1 MNKNIYN
8 YVYINNYNKRLIQIK
23 KIKKVIYGA
32 LFNDYDKLRPFKK
45 QEGFDYFL
53 FTNNKIKDKTNWT
66 ILPIP
71 EIVNNLNISII
82 KKQRFIKLHPH
93 LFFVKYDISIYMDT
107 SCVIKGDLNVFLE
120 KILSP
125 KFNSFFFEHPMRNS
139 IYSEINTVIS
149 IKKEVKEKA
158 LLIMKRYKKKK
169 FPDNY
174 GMSENKMI
182 IRKHNKKN
190 CVKLM
195 EKWWDEIYKYS
206 HRDQLSLS
214 YIIWKTGIKVKYIS
228 KELLYEYISIFAHIK
243 RIKF

>member
-1 MNKNIYN
+1 MNKN
-8 YVYINNYNKRLIQIK
+8 
-23 KIKKVIYGA
+23 
-32 LFNDYDKLRPFKK
+32 KLRPFKK
-45 QEGFDYFL
+45 QKGFDYFL

-71 EIVNNLNISII
+71 EIINNLNISII

-93 LFFVKYDISIYMDT
+93 LFFVNYDISIYMDT
-107 SCVIKGDLNVFLE
+107 SCVIKGDLNIFLE

-125 KFNSFFFEHPMRNS
+125 KFNLFFFEHPRRNS
-139 IYSEINTVIS
+139 IYSEINSVIS
-149 IKKEVKEKA
+149 MKKELKEKA
-158 LLIMKRYKKKK
+158 LLIMKRYKNKK

-174 GMSENKMI
+174 GLSDNKMI

-190 CVKLM
+190 CIKLM

-214 YIIWKTGIKVKYIS
+214 YIIWNTGIKVKYIS
-228 KELLYEYISIFAHIK
+228 RELLFEYFSFFAHIK